1 MPFDCLTDIKAAPD
15 SPCEKFSLPAPHAE
29 RAPMSDRIENGLPLD
44 IGPAKS
50 SGTEGLKRS
59 WFRKRY
65 LLILLVP
72 LIMFSGGVIGMYF
85 QPPLLRAFY
94 GLTGLQPGAGSDTPI
109 ALPPNVELP
118 QRMAETMLP
127 TDVIGLARIMPKD
140 DISVVAAPYGAG
152 DARIAEVLVAIG
164 QTVEKG
170 AVLARLDN
178 DMALE
183 GAVLTAEANLAV
195 REAALMQTRAAVEA
209 SREEARAS
217 LDQAV
222 ATADEAAANLKRTEE
237 LFQRDVA
244 TQATLDA
251 ARTAAE
257 GARLAVIR
265 AEATLA
271 RFSTVALQDQPDVV
285 VATRNVEAS
294 KAELARAK
302 LDLQR
307 AVVVAPISGA
317 ILDINATP
325 GQRPPADGIMLMGD
339 IGRMVAEV
347 EIWQDRIAQVQ
358 PGQPVEL
365 VSPVLSR
372 TLQGKVD
379 FIGLTVGRQGLI
391 SDDAAENKDAR
402 VIRVLVALDPDS
414 SAIAARFTNLEV
426 IARID
431 TSAVGA
437 AP

>member
-1 MPFDCLTDIKAAPD
+1 MPETTE
-15 SPCEKFSLPAPHAE
+15 S
-29 RAPMSDRIENGLPLD
+29 GLPLD
-44 IGPAKS
+44 IGTADS
-50 SGTEGLKRS
+50 SGQGVRRHSRFK
-59 WFRKRY
+59 KRY

-72 LIMFSGGVIGMYF
+72 VIMFSGAVIGMYF

-94 GLTGLQPGAGSDTPI
+94 GLTGLQPGGGSDTPI

-140 DISVVAAPYGAG
+140 DVSIVAAPYGAG
-152 DARIAEVLVAIG
+152 DARIAEVLVTVG

-178 DMALE
+178 AMALE

-209 SREEARAS
+209 SRDEAQAS
-217 LDQAV
+217 FHQAV
-222 ATADEAAANLKRTEE
+222 AIAAESAASLQRTEE
-237 LFQRDVA
+237 LFQSDVA
-244 TQATLDA
+244 TEATLDA

-257 GARLAVIR
+257 GARLAVTR

-271 RFSTVALQDQPDVV
+271 RFSTVALEDQPDVL

-294 KAELARAK
+294 QADVARAK

-339 IGRMVAEV
+339 TGRMMAEV
-347 EIWQDRIAQVQ
+347 EIWQDRIAKVQ

-365 VSPVLSR
+365 VSPVLGR

-402 VIRVLVALDPDS
+402 VIRVLVALDPES
-414 SAIAARFTNLEV
+414 SVIAARFTNLEV

-431 TSAVGA
+431 TSATGA